1 MITSLKENKYL
12 LVFISILNVFI
23 LSIGHVLENQIILLF
38 SIAIFVLSICLSDK
52 SNFLPLM
59 LFYLPWQ
66 NVLRTGPYSYTFFT
80 LIVPIVFILIL
91 LRGIKYEHYY
101 SKDIFVF
108 PLILILYT
116 LVIKFL
122 NNLSLHTEYLFFI
135 FMLVFIPLY
144 INQYKD
150 KLSFERCILFL
161 TLGILSA
168 NISAYLLMNNPN
180 MLDYIIVE
188 GAELVGI
195 SRFTGFKGD
204 PNFYA
209 MQILTCLA
217 GLYVIISKTT
227 SKKILL
233 F

>member
-1 MITSLKENKYL
+1 
-12 LVFISILNVFI
+12 
-23 LSIGHVLENQIILLF
+23 
-38 SIAIFVLSICLSDK
+38 
-52 SNFLPLM
+52 
-59 LFYLPWQ
+59 
-66 NVLRTGPYSYTFFT
+66 
-80 LIVPIVFILIL
+80 
-91 LRGIKYEHYY
+91 
-101 SKDIFVF
+101 
-108 PLILILYT
+108 
-116 LVIKFL
+116 
-122 NNLSLHTEYLFFI
+122 
-135 FMLVFIPLY
+135 MLVFIPLY